1 MDEDEHT
8 VYYIKAHQNG
18 KGNSS
23 ASKVLVRWISNFMDN
38 LGMFS
43 LSGRCFRKEKEEVVA
58 KVEQG

>member
-1 MDEDEHT
+1 MDEDVHT
-8 VYYIKAHQNG
+8 VYFTKTHQNV

-23 ASKVLVRWISNFMDN
+23 ASKLLVRWISNFMDN

>member
-1 MDEDEHT
+1 MDEYEHT
-8 VYYIKAHQNG
+8 AHYT
-18 KGNSS
+18 KTEREIV
-23 ASKVLVRWISNFMDN
+23 VLPNCWISNFMDN